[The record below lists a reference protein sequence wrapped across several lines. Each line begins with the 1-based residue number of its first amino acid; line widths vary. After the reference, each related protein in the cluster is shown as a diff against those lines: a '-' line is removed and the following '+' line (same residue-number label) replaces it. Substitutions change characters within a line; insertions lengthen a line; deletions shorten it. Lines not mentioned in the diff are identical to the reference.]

1 LGVSVE
7 VNRLRVQTGLFLGCP
22 TSLTMVLHSR
32 LGVRCHSVGDSGC
45 PPIQTPSTLLAQDTG
60 YDQPLKV
67 GIYMS
72 NRARRMTR
80 LLVIAATALLASLA
94 IVSSAAA
101 EPKGIFK
108 KYKDCPTEIPGL
120 ALCSFAETTG
130 GEFSIG
136 TTKVPI
142 NKPIILQGGA
152 IHTGGENLNEYFLLP
167 AKDGNSL
174 SKTEL
179 NVPGGLTGLVNCE
192 EIKGSGF
199 FEVLERATCKA
210 IFENK
215 TTGVTATTEL
225 VANATNP
232 GILNLTALAF
242 GSGTALT
249 LPVRVHL
256 KNPLL
261 GEGCFIGSEA
271 HPIQLHLTT
280 GTTAPPEPNK
290 PIKGKVGTITS
301 EIEKGYESVHI
312 SENSLVDNSFSVP
325 VSEGCGGFFS
335 FLIGPIINSKI
346 GLPSASG
353 HNTAKLEGQL
363 NTAEAEAVIA
373 SESF

>member
-1 LGVSVE
+1 MGKAHGM
-7 VNRLRVQTGLFLGCP
+7 RKR
-22 TSLTMVLHSR
+22 
-32 LGVRCHSVGDSGC
+32 
-45 PPIQTPSTLLAQDTG
+45 
-60 YDQPLKV
+60 
-67 GIYMS
+67 
-72 NRARRMTR
+72 R
-80 LLVIAATALLASLA
+80 LLIITGAALLALLA
-94 IVSSAAA
+94 FVSSAAA

-108 KYKDCPTEIPGL
+108 KYNDCPTEIPGL
-120 ALCSFAETTG
+120 ALCQFGQTTS
-130 GEFSIG
+130 GEFVIG

-142 NKPIILQGGA
+142 NQTITLQGGA
-152 IHTGGENLNEYFLLP
+152 IPTGGSNFNEYFLLP

-199 FEVLERATCKA
+199 FEVIERAACKA

-225 VANATNP
+225 VASATNP
-232 GILNLTALAF
+232 GILNLAALVEEK
-242 GSGTALT
+242 GTAIT

-261 GEGCFIGSEA
+261 GEGCYIGSEA
-271 HPIQLHLTT
+271 HPIQLHLTD
-280 GTTAPPEPNK
+280 GTTAPPLPNK
-290 PIKGKVGTITS
+290 PIKGKLGNPKS
-301 EIEKGYESVHI
+301 EIEKGFESTNI
-312 SENSLVDNSFSVP
+312 TENSLVDNAFSVP

-346 GLPSASG
+346 GLPSAAG
-353 HNTAKLEGQL
+353 HNTAILSGSL

-373 SESF
+373 SEKF

>member
-1 LGVSVE
+1 
-7 VNRLRVQTGLFLGCP
+7 
-22 TSLTMVLHSR
+22 MH
-32 LGVRCHSVGDSGC
+32 
-45 PPIQTPSTLLAQDTG
+45 
-60 YDQPLKV
+60 
-67 GIYMS
+67 
-72 NRARRMTR
+72 RAHGKRTRR
-80 LLVIAATALLASLA
+80 LLLITATALVASLA

-108 KYKDCPTEIPGL
+108 KYNDCPVATPGL
-120 ALCSFAETTG
+120 ALCTFGQTTS
-130 GEFSIG
+130 GEFAIG
-136 TTKVPI
+136 STKVPI
-142 NKPIILQGGA
+142 NQTITLQGGA
-152 IHTGGENLNEYFLLP
+152 IPTGGPNFNEYFLLP

-179 NVPGGLTGLVNCE
+179 NVPGGLLGLINCE

-199 FEVLERATCKA
+199 FEVIERAACKA

-225 VANATNP
+225 VASATNP
-232 GILNLTALAF
+232 AILDQAALVE
-242 GSGTALT
+242 GSGTAIT

-261 GEGCFIGSEA
+261 GEACYIGSET

-280 GTTAPPEPNK
+280 GTTAPPLPNK
-290 PIKGKVGTITS
+290 PISGKLGKPKS
-301 EIEKGYESVHI
+301 EIEKGFESVAI
-312 SENSLVDNSFSVP
+312 AENTLVDNAFSAP

-346 GLPSASG
+346 GLPSAAG
-353 HNTAKLEGQL
+353 HNTAILSGTL

-373 SESF
+373 SEKF